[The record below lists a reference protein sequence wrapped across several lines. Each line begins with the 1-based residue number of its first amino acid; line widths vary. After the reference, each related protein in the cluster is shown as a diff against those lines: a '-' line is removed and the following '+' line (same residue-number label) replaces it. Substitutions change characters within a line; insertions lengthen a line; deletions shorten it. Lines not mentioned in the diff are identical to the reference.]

1 MIPLSRAVN
10 SVASGVVINTSEDR
24 RLLGRQNR
32 LFNTGFKRIR
42 RMAISPVP
50 TSGVTLPETSTYRHN
65 IRESSVHRSHLQSI
79 LLTYAAGEYSP
90 ILRST
95 PDGPSSTSREPVL
108 MPCAYSHPRLVH
120 RRCGASC
127 QLPRLRD
134 PAVSGTLSAH
144 RIISSFRE
152 PSWILSSGS
161 RRLFARCV
169 L

>member
-10 SVASGVVINTSEDR
+10 SVASGVVINTWEDR

-32 LFNTGFKRIR
+32 LFNTGFKRNR

-50 TSGVTLPETSTYRHN
+50 TSGVSLPETSTYRHN
-65 IRESSVHRSHLQSI
+65 IRESSVHRSLLQSI

-95 PDGPSSTSREPVL
+95 PDGPLSYVPRARSDA
-108 MPCAYSHPRLVH
+108 CAYSHPRLVH

-134 PAVSGTLSAH
+134 PADSGTHSAR